1 MQCAHG
7 AEGAGAEAEEGDAM
21 TAEINKAAR
30 SDEVARLMVEVEA
43 LLQSERE
50 RPLDAREKLIVW
62 AILSV
67 LSGGEP

>member
-1 MQCAHG
+1 
-7 AEGAGAEAEEGDAM
+7 M

-43 LLQSERE
+43 LLHFERE
-50 RPLDAREKLIVW
+50 RPLDVREKLIVW